1 MLQTLTKKLCPFL
14 SLALATVGCGKK
26 IADSETEPA
35 RQVEYQ
41 KQPSAYILR
50 LDSSARA
57 SVNYSMPD
65 AANFEIPDRIKVR
78 SGDPSGKI
86 VEIVYDVNKYDSQD
100 YEFKCSYSS
109 THNPSEMVLQNCV
122 NYDNEDYGN
131 VEGHIFTLYKN
142 DIIQLRLAGAEAGN
156 LVVEAIYSMAWF

>member
-1 MLQTLTKKLCPFL
+1 MLQTLTKKLCPLL
-14 SLALATVGCGKK
+14 SLAMATVGCGKK
-26 IADSETEPA
+26 IADSETAPA

-41 KQPSAYILR
+41 KLPSTYILR
-50 LDSSARA
+50 LESSARVYA
-57 SVNYSMPD
+57 SYSMPN

-78 SGDPSGKI
+78 SGNPSGQI
-86 VEIVYDVNKYDSQD
+86 VEILYDVNKYDSND

-131 VEGHIFTLYKN
+131 VEGQIFTLYKN
-142 DIIQLRLAGAEAGN
+142 DIIQMRFTGSQVAD
-156 LVVEAIYSMAWF
+156 LVVEAIYNMSWF

>member
-1 MLQTLTKKLCPFL
+1 MLQTLTKKLCPLL

-26 IADSETEPA
+26 IADSATEPA

-41 KQPSAYILR
+41 KLPSTYILR
-50 LDSSARA
+50 LDNSEKSSA
-57 SVNYSMPD
+57 SYSMPD
-65 AANFEIPDRIKVR
+65 AGNFEIPDRIKVR
-78 SGDPSGKI
+78 SGNPSGRI
-86 VEIVYDVNKYDSQD
+86 VEIVYDVNKYDSED

-131 VEGHIFTLYKN
+131 VEGQVFTLYKN
-142 DIIQLRLAGAEAGN
+142 DIIQLRLSGSQTGN
-156 LVVEAIYSMAWF
+156 LVVEAIYNMSWF